1 MAKINWTPQADND
14 IDNIIQFLAPQSQ
27 SYAKIQVQRIFDKT
41 KMIAN
46 MPNIGRVVPELEY
59 EKVREIIVGPYRVV
73 YHILSEERID
83 IITVH
88 HSAVPLDIKNS

>member
-88 HSAVPLDIKNS
+88 HSAVPLDIKNL